1 MTTLKQGDTYVIN
14 ASGDIGIYNSDKMED
29 NRNTNVQE
37 YFDSSNMN
45 PLASTESHQKG
56 TLGLDLVTNAMDS
69 TFRSAIQTVPHATNL
84 NVSSDQVSP

>member
-14 ASGDIGIYNSDKMED
+14 ASGDIGIYNSDKLED

-45 PLASTESHQKG
+45 PLASTESH
-56 TLGLDLVTNAMDS
+56 
-69 TFRSAIQTVPHATNL
+69 
-84 NVSSDQVSP
+84 